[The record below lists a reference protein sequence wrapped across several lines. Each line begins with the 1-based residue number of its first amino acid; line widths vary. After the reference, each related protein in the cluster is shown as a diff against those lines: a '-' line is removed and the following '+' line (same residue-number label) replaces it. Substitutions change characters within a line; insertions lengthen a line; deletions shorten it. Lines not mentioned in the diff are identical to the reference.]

1 MIDNKKIKSDLTFF
15 EISNALFS
23 LKYIYSWILSLL
35 FFLVIAFIYNQF
47 NKTYYNG
54 EVLISKVSPSASHEK
69 QLTKL
74 EYLKDN
80 IIIKLETNKLINN
93 RGDDF
98 FISPGNETYKLVYDY
113 LTSDIQLLAEYALRA
128 DLVNSLDEGYNFA
141 SSNISIEPV
150 LSIEPSRNELNVMPV
165 SKFRIAVSHENR
177 EKIEKFLFQ
186 ILNDTNERVRTDI
199 NNSYYEFVNLISV
212 IVESQNFALK
222 NDYDIRK
229 KRLIMRIK
237 DAIQIAEQAGI
248 QRPVIDGGDFIEVL
262 GTSQGQFLLGYEIL
276 QNQLEILEAREDDE
290 IYILDDFLSLKSIAD
305 IEEFLSIV
313 TELPHQIENFK
324 TINFS
329 TDVINYEK
337 FNDKIFTYFIAII
350 LSILFSFAFIVLNI
364 FYNQEKELLKLES
377 RI

>member
-222 NDYDIRK
+222 NDYVIRK